1 MPERFSKVLSGLQA
15 ELPALTV
22 GEFWIIVIL
31 AVAIVATSVFVFLKP
46 RT

>member
-1 MPERFSKVLSGLQA
+1 MPEQFTKVLSGLQA
-15 ELPALTV
+15 DLPALTV

-31 AVAIVATSVFVFLKP
+31 AVVVIATSVFVFLKP